1 MKVRFIRD
9 DGERLAINGASG
21 LVDRATDDW
30 MPAKTLRTSSF
41 TYADAD
47 GGQMVKQHYDPWP
60 ITFSG
65 YIVRPSTAATT
76 ATRNELLRFFATN
89 HYYTA
94 VFTDCDGV
102 EMSAPSGWLSASPQV
117 TLRSKQERHPTFT
130 LQLTFGDPYLY
141 EYAEDE
147 QGNPTY
153 ANSIEVPK
161 YEQKATAAGYMYSGA
176 GYIYY
181 AGGYAYTGEI
191 NQAPTIDVNSTQPV
205 APIWTVTGQ
214 ATNPSITNLT
224 TNTSMSY
231 KGTIANGQ
239 TLVVDCLNQT
249 AMIGTADVSRYLSGD
264 WMTLAVGT
272 NQLRY
277 ETTSDGDTKSSK
289 LSWNGVIW

>member
-1 MKVRFIRD
+1 MRVRFTRD
-9 DGERLAINGASG
+9 DGQTLAFNWSTG
-21 LVDRATDDW
+21 LVDQATDDW

-65 YIVRPSTAATT
+65 YIVANSSARVREI
-76 ATRNELLRFFATN
+76 RNNLLSFFTTN
-89 HYYTA
+89 HYFTA
-94 VFTDCDGV
+94 IFTDCDGV
-102 EMSAPSGWLSASPQV
+102 EMSAPSGWISSAPAV
-117 TLRSKQERHPTFT
+117 VLRDKHDTAPTFS
-130 LQLTFGDPYLY
+130 LGLTFGNPYLY
-141 EYAEDE
+141 EYAEDDE
-147 QGNPTY
+147 GNPTY

-161 YEQKATAAGYMYSGA
+161 YVQKATAAGYMYSGA

-191 NQAPTIDVNSTQPV
+191 NQVPTIDVNSTQPV

-277 ETTSDGDTKSSK
+277 ETTSESDTKSSK

>member
-1 MKVRFIRD
+1 MRVRFTRD
-9 DGERLAINGASG
+9 DGQTLAFNWNTG
-21 LVDRATDDW
+21 LVDQSTDDW

-65 YIVRPSTAATT
+65 YIVANSSAKVREI
-76 ATRNELLRFFATN
+76 RNNLLSFFTTN
-89 HYYTA
+89 HYFTA
-94 VFTDCDGV
+94 IFTDCDGV
-102 EMSAPSGWLSASPQV
+102 EMSAPSGWISSAPAV
-117 TLRSKQERHPTFT
+117 VLRNKHDTAPTFS
-130 LQLTFGDPYLY
+130 LGLTFGDPYLY

-161 YEQKATAAGYMYSGA
+161 YVQKATAAGYMYSGA

-181 AGGYAYTGEI
+181 GGGYAYTGEI
-191 NQAPTIDVNSTQPV
+191 NQVPTIDVNSTQPV